1 MSYTGLR
8 VFTPLLDGA
17 VFVADVS
24 DQVSGYRRSIRR
36 NGGYWLG
43 DFTLNDEPNNL
54 AKFFYERLGCHFVET
69 AGGYTTW
76 EGLIYEMEFTLN
88 GVTRR
93 RSLDTLAN
101 YVKTTYLD
109 TAGVAQESAAAV
121 NDESIARYGRK
132 EEMLLLDGFEQ
143 AAAEARRDTYLREN
157 GWTWPRVVG
166 MGLGRSDI
174 QLTIA
179 LCGYVHT
186 ANWRYESVGDG
197 TTGNLSD
204 WLKAIIETD
213 CEFLQV
219 GSITENTM
227 QVRKET
233 NTPQRAWDVL
243 NELLDLGDTAG
254 NPYRLYVDNQRR
266 VTYEP
271 LSKEPLYW
279 LRGGMLY
286 NSAGG
291 SGAANPW
298 LLKPGVIRDTS
309 YPIRRKELGAWLDD
323 ARDCLIDEIELG
335 DSGITLKTDEFE
347 EGDLLAAQQDYAAM
361 LENEAGGGG
370 TGGIGSGS
378 IGGGG
383 VSKKPGLNWKRKI
396 GLTPGTDEWEKAS
409 KASWEDKQAQISGWK
424 KKRKKK
430 G

>member
-1 MSYTGLR
+1 MSYSSLR
-8 VFTPLLDGA
+8 VYSPLLQGA
-17 VFVADVS
+17 EFIADITE
-24 DQVSGYRRSIRR
+24 QVSGYRRSIRR

-43 DFTLNDEPNNL
+43 DFLLYDEPNNL

-69 AGGYTTW
+69 AGGFVTW

-101 YVKTTYLD
+101 HVKTTYLD
-109 TAGVAQESAAAV
+109 TAGAAQESTAV
-121 NDESIARYGRK
+121 TNDESIARFGRK
-132 EEMLLLDGFEQ
+132 EEMLLLDGVAQ
-143 AAAEARRDTYLREN
+143 AAAEARRDTYLNEN

-166 MGLGRSDI
+166 MGLGRSDL
-174 QLTIA
+174 QLTVA
-179 LCGYVHT
+179 LCGYAHT

-197 TTGNLSD
+197 STGNLSD
-204 WLKAIIETD
+204 WLRAIIETD
-213 CEFLQV
+213 CEFLQA
-219 GSITENTM
+219 GSIAENTM

-243 NELLDLGDTAG
+243 LDLLDLGDTAG

-266 VTYEP
+266 VTYEMVN
-271 LSKEPLYW
+271 KQPLYW
-279 LRGGMLY
+279 LRGGTLY

-291 SGAANPW
+291 TGAADPW

-309 YPIRRKELGAWLDD
+309 YPVRRKEHGAWLDD
-323 ARDCLIDEIELG
+323 ARDCLIDEIEVG
-335 DSGITLKTDEFE
+335 ESGIVLKTDEFE

-361 LENEAGGGG
+361 LENEDGGGF
-370 TGGIGSGS
+370 S
-378 IGGGG
+378 GGGSYAG
-383 VSKKPGLNWKRKI
+383 VGSKKPGLNWKRKV
-396 GLTPGTDEWEKAS
+396 GLVEGTDEWERAKKAT
-409 KASWEDKQAQISGWK
+409 WEERQAMISAWR